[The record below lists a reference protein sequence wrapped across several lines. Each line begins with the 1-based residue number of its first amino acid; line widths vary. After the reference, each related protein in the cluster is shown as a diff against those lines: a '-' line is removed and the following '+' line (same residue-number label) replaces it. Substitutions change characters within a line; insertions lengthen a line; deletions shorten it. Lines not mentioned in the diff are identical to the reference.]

1 MNRLLVC
8 MLAMGMGGAA
18 LAQATPPDAAGAG
31 ALVPVAPASG
41 ELPSAAAG
49 SSSVKKDPETA
60 VRDIQQALR
69 ASDEVPA
76 DAISVVVHAET
87 VVLSGE
93 VDSELQAARALSLAQ
108 SHAGDVR
115 VSSHVEVRTPPAAQA
130 APVTSPL
137 VREVERALKADRRTA
152 HLGVSVSIDEQQVIG
167 LHGLVPTRE
176 SRAAAEEVAARV
188 DGVQSVSSRLV
199 VPGE

>member
-8 MLAMGMGGAA
+8 MVAMGVSGAVM
-18 LAQATPPDAAGAG
+18 AQAPSQDAAGAG
-31 ALVPVAPASG
+31 ALVPAMPASG
-41 ELPSAAAG
+41 ADAPSAVSG
-49 SSSVKKDPETA
+49 TVQKDPETA
-60 VRDIQQALR
+60 VRDIQRALR

-76 DAISVVVHAET
+76 DAISVVVHAQT

-93 VDSELQAARALSLAQ
+93 VDSELEAARALSLAQ
-108 SHAGDVR
+108 SHSGDVR
-115 VSSHVEVRTPPAAQA
+115 VSSHVEVRSPPAAQA
-130 APVTSPL
+130 AAVTSPL

-152 HLGVSVSIDEQQVIG
+152 DLGISVSIDDQQVIG